1 MTTAR
6 PKIAISLG
14 DPGGIGPEVIV
25 KALADPALRK
35 RAHFRILGSQASLDA
50 AAHAANI
57 EPFWWRVGAQT
68 PAAETAG
75 VHDVVLLD
83 YEPGGERH
91 APRVAKS
98 SGELS
103 FRFVEDAIA
112 QAKLPADHPL
122 HADAIVTGPINKAA
136 WAKAGHQRFPGHTE
150 LFAERFGI
158 KYFGMMFHA
167 SADASRPTGEAGPPP
182 RASAGAGGG
191 AGGGFAVSLTH
202 DLNVIL
208 ATAHVPLMDVRNVL
222 TIGRVSETIDL
233 GSDACRKLGIARPRI
248 AVCGLNPHAGED
260 GLLGD
265 EDKRIIEPAIQ
276 IARSNGIDVSG
287 PFPGDTIFLAAVQG
301 KFDLVV
307 AMYHDQGLI
316 PVKLLARDRA
326 VNMTVGL
333 PVIRTSPDHGTAFD
347 IAGRNAADPGST
359 RSAILLALRML
370 AAR

>member
-1 MTTAR
+1 MSSFAR
-6 PKIAISLG
+6 PKVAISLG

-35 RAHFRILGSQASLDA
+35 QAHFRILGAQAPLDA
-50 AAHAANI
+50 AAQAAGI
-57 EPFWWRVGAQT
+57 EPFWWRVSAQS

-83 YEPGGERH
+83 YEPGGVVH
-91 APRVAKS
+91 APRVTKAC
-98 SGELS
+98 GELS
-103 FRFVEDAIA
+103 FRFIDDAIA
-112 QAKLPADHPL
+112 QAKLPVSHPL

-136 WAKAGHQRFPGHTE
+136 WAKAGHKQFPGHTE
-150 LFAERFGI
+150 LLADRFGV
-158 KYFGMMFHA
+158 KHFGMMFHA
-167 SADASRPTGEAGPPP
+167 AGERGSPQMP
-182 RASAGAGGG
+182 
-191 AGGGFAVSLTH
+191 H

-208 ATAHVPLMDVRNVL
+208 ATAHIPLMEVRNVL
-222 TIGRVSETIDL
+222 TIGRVSDTIDL
-233 GSDACRKLGIARPRI
+233 GSDACKRLGIRNPRI
-248 AVCGLNPHAGED
+248 AVCGLNPHAGEE

-265 EDKRIIEPAIQ
+265 EDQRLIEPAIK

-287 PFPGDTIFLAAVQG
+287 PFPADTIFISAIQG

-333 PVIRTSPDHGTAFD
+333 PAIRTSPDHGTAFD
-347 IAGRNAADPGST
+347 IAGKNLADPGSM

>member
-1 MTTAR
+1 MTSASR

-25 KALADPALRK
+25 KALAEPEVRK
-35 RAHFRILGSQASLDA
+35 RAHFRILGAQAPLDA
-50 AAHAANI
+50 AAHLAGI
-57 EPFWWRVGAQT
+57 EPFWWRVAPNT
-68 PAAETAG
+68 PPAETAS

-83 YEPGGERH
+83 YEPGGQVH
-91 APRVAKS
+91 PPRVTKS
-98 SGELS
+98 GGELS
-103 FRFVEDAIA
+103 FRFVDEAIA
-112 QAKLPADHPL
+112 QAKLPTSHPL

-136 WAKAGHQRFPGHTE
+136 WAKAGHSQFPGHTE
-150 LFAERFGI
+150 LLAQRFNV
-158 KYFGMMFHA
+158 KHFGMMFHA
-167 SADASRPTGEAGPPP
+167 SGAPSP
-182 RASAGAGGG
+182 RQGVGGG
-191 AGGGFAVSLTH
+191 LAFATGTSELQFKFSH

-208 ATAHVPLMDVRNVL
+208 ATAHIPLMDVRNVL
-222 TIGRVSETIDL
+222 TIGRVSDAIDL
-233 GSDACRKLGIARPRI
+233 GSDACKKLGIARPRI

-265 EDKRIIEPAIQ
+265 EDQRLIEPAIK
-276 IARSNGIDVSG
+276 IARNNGIEVSG
-287 PFPGDTIFLAAVQG
+287 PYPADTIFISALQG

-326 VNMTVGL
+326 VNITVGL

-347 IAGRNAADPGST
+347 IAGKNLADPGST

>member
-1 MTTAR
+1 MSSVVR
-6 PKIAISLG
+6 PKVAISLG

-35 RAHFRILGSQASLDA
+35 QAHFRILGAQAPLDV
-50 AAHAANI
+50 AAHHAGV
-57 EPFWWRVGAQT
+57 EPFWWRVSAQT

-83 YEPGGERH
+83 YEPGGENH
-91 APRVAKS
+91 APRVTKS
-98 SGELS
+98 GGELS
-103 FRFVEDAIA
+103 FRFVDDAIA
-112 QAKLPADHPL
+112 QAKLPAAHPL

-136 WAKAGHQRFPGHTE
+136 WAKAGHKQFPGHTE
-150 LFAERFGI
+150 LLANRFGV
-158 KYFGMMFHA
+158 KHFGMMFHA
-167 SADASRPTGEAGPPP
+167 AAESGSRVM
-182 RASAGAGGG
+182 S
-191 AGGGFAVSLTH
+191 H

-208 ATAHVPLMDVRNVL
+208 ATAHIPLMEVRNVL
-222 TIGRVSETIDL
+222 TIGRVSDTIDL
-233 GSDACRKLGIARPRI
+233 GSDACKKLGIRNPRI
-248 AVCGLNPHAGED
+248 AVCGLNPHAGEE

-265 EDKRIIEPAIQ
+265 EDQRLIEPAIK

-287 PFPGDTIFLAAVQG
+287 PFPADTIFISAIHG

-333 PVIRTSPDHGTAFD
+333 PAIRTSPDHGTAFD
-347 IAGRNAADPGST
+347 IAGKNLADPGSM

>member
-1 MTTAR
+1 MSSVGR

-25 KALADPALRK
+25 KALADPELR
-35 RAHFRILGSQASLDA
+35 RLAHFRILGAQAPLDA
-50 AAHAANI
+50 AAHAAGI
-57 EPFWWRVGAQT
+57 EPFWWRVSAQS

-83 YEPGGERH
+83 YEPGGEVH
-91 APRVAKS
+91 APRVTKS
-98 SGELS
+98 CGELS
-103 FRFVEDAIA
+103 FRFVDDAIA
-112 QAKLPADHPL
+112 QAKLPKSHPL

-136 WAKAGHQRFPGHTE
+136 WAKAGHKQFPGHTE
-150 LFAERFGI
+150 LLANRFGV
-158 KYFGMMFHA
+158 KHFGMMFHA
-167 SADASRPTGEAGPPP
+167 RGDKAS
-182 RASAGAGGG
+182 
-191 AGGGFAVSLTH
+191 SLMAH

-208 ATAHVPLMDVRNVL
+208 ATAHIPLMEVGNVL
-222 TIGRVSETIDL
+222 TIGRVSDTIDL
-233 GSDACRKLGIARPRI
+233 GSDACKRLGIKNPRI
-248 AVCGLNPHAGED
+248 AVCGLNPHAGEE

-265 EDKRIIEPAIQ
+265 EDQRFIEPAIK

-287 PFPGDTIFLAAVQG
+287 PFPADTIFISAIQG

-316 PVKLLARDRA
+316 PVKLLARDCA

-347 IAGRNAADPGST
+347 IAGKNLADPGSM

>member
-1 MTTAR
+1 MSSVSR
-6 PKIAISLG
+6 PTIAISLG

-25 KALADPALRK
+25 KALADDVLRK
-35 RAHFRILGSQASLDA
+35 RAHFRILGAQAPLDA
-50 AAHAANI
+50 AAHAAGI
-57 EPFWWRVGAQT
+57 EPFWWRVNAHT

-83 YEPGGERH
+83 YEPGG
-91 APRVAKS
+91 APHPSRVTKS

-103 FRFVEDAIA
+103 FRFVDDAIA
-112 QAKLPADHPL
+112 QSKLPHSHPL
-122 HADAIVTGPINKAA
+122 HAAAIVTGPISKAA
-136 WAKAGHQRFPGHTE
+136 WAAAGHARFPGHTE
-150 LFAERFGI
+150 LLAERFGV

-167 SADASRPTGEAGPPP
+167 AATPSQREE
-182 RASAGAGGG
+182 AGGG
-191 AGGGFAVSLTH
+191 RVFASADSGFSVSQPH

-208 ATAHVPLMDVRNVL
+208 ATAHVPLMEIRNVL

-233 GSDACRKLGIARPRI
+233 GSDACKKLGIARPRI
-248 AVCGLNPHAGED
+248 AVCGLNPHAGEE

-265 EDKRIIEPAIQ
+265 EEKRIIESAIQ

-287 PFPGDTIFLAAVQG
+287 PFPGDTIFIAALQG

-347 IAGRNAADPGST
+347 IAGKNLADPGST

>member
-1 MTTAR
+1 VSSFAR
-6 PKIAISLG
+6 PKVAISLG

-35 RAHFRILGSQASLDA
+35 QAHFRILGAQAPLDA
-50 AAHAANI
+50 AAQAAGI
-57 EPFWWRVGAQT
+57 EPFWWRVSAQS

-83 YEPGGERH
+83 YEPGGVVH
-91 APRVAKS
+91 APRVTKAC
-98 SGELS
+98 GELS
-103 FRFVEDAIA
+103 FRFIDDAIA
-112 QAKLPADHPL
+112 QAKLPVSHPL

-136 WAKAGHQRFPGHTE
+136 WAKAGHKQFPGHTE
-150 LFAERFGI
+150 LLADRFGV
-158 KYFGMMFHA
+158 KHFGMMFHA
-167 SADASRPTGEAGPPP
+167 AGERGSPQMP
-182 RASAGAGGG
+182 
-191 AGGGFAVSLTH
+191 H

-208 ATAHVPLMDVRNVL
+208 ATAHIPLMEVRNVL
-222 TIGRVSETIDL
+222 TIGRVSDTIDL
-233 GSDACRKLGIARPRI
+233 GSDACKRLGIRNPRI
-248 AVCGLNPHAGED
+248 AVCGLNPHAGEE

-265 EDKRIIEPAIQ
+265 EDQRLIEPAIK

-287 PFPGDTIFLAAVQG
+287 PFPADTIFISAIQG

-333 PVIRTSPDHGTAFD
+333 PAIRTSPDHGTAFD
-347 IAGRNAADPGST
+347 IAGKNLADPGSM

>member
-1 MTTAR
+1 MSSFAR
-6 PKIAISLG
+6 PKVAISLG

-35 RAHFRILGSQASLDA
+35 QAHFRILGAQAPLDA
-50 AAHAANI
+50 AAHAAGI
-57 EPFWWRVGAQT
+57 EPFWWRVSAQS

-83 YEPGGERH
+83 YEPGGVVH
-91 APRVAKS
+91 APRATKAC
-98 SGELS
+98 GELS
-103 FRFVEDAIA
+103 FRFIDDAIA
-112 QAKLPADHPL
+112 QVKLPVSHPL

-136 WAKAGHQRFPGHTE
+136 WAKAGHKQFPGHTE
-150 LFAERFGI
+150 LLADRFGV
-158 KYFGMMFHA
+158 KHFGMMFHA
-167 SADASRPTGEAGPPP
+167 AGERGSPQMP
-182 RASAGAGGG
+182 
-191 AGGGFAVSLTH
+191 H

-208 ATAHVPLMDVRNVL
+208 ATAHIPLMEVRNVL
-222 TIGRVSETIDL
+222 TIGRVSDTIDL
-233 GSDACRKLGIARPRI
+233 GSDACKRLGIRNPRI
-248 AVCGLNPHAGED
+248 AVCGLNPHAGEE

-265 EDKRIIEPAIQ
+265 EDQRLIEPAIK

-287 PFPGDTIFLAAVQG
+287 PFPADTIFISAIQG

-333 PVIRTSPDHGTAFD
+333 PAIRTSPDHGTAFD
-347 IAGRNAADPGST
+347 IAGKNLADPGSM